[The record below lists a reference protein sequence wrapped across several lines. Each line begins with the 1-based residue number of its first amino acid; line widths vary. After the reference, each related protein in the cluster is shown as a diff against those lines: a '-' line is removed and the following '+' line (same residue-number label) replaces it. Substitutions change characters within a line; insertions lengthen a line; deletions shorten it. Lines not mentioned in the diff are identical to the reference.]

1 MNWSSLFISGS
12 LVWIIQ
18 LTIADLFTIDTIRPD
33 FIGILIV
40 YWAVKYGRFLGTLS
54 GLILGII
61 VDLSGSALFFG
72 LSPLIYTF
80 TGYLSG
86 NLNGMYTKMN
96 PLTYNFSWIS
106 ILLIH
111 FLIFCTIHYQE
122 ILIVDIDLFF
132 GKWIGTSIYTISFM
146 AILQFIVPLS
156 RLD

>member
-1 MNWSSLFISGS
+1 MNWSSLFISGF

-18 LTIADLFTIDTIRPD
+18 LTIADLLTIDTIRPD

-54 GLILGII
+54 GLIFGII
-61 VDLSGSALFFG
+61 FDLSGSALFFG
-72 LSPLIYTF
+72 LSPLIYTT

-86 NLNGMYTKMN
+86 NLNGMYTKIN
-96 PLTYNFSWIS
+96 PLIYNFSWVT
-106 ILLIH
+106 ILLLH
-111 FLIFCTIHYQE
+111 FLIFCTVHYQE

-146 AILQFIVPLS
+146 VILQFIVPLS
-156 RLD
+156 RID

>member
-1 MNWSSLFISGS
+1 MNWSSLFISGF

-18 LTIADLFTIDTIRPD
+18 LTIADLLTIDTIRPD

-54 GLILGII
+54 GLIFGII
-61 VDLSGSALFFG
+61 FDLSGSALFFG
-72 LSPLIYTF
+72 LSPLIYTI

-86 NLNGMYTKMN
+86 NLNRMYTKIN
-96 PLTYNFSWIS
+96 PLIYNFSWVS
-106 ILLIH
+106 ILLLH
-111 FLIFCTIHYQE
+111 FFIFCTIHYQE

-156 RLD
+156 RID

>member
-40 YWAVKYGRFLGTLS
+40 YWAVKYGRFLGTLP
-54 GLILGII
+54 GFIFGII

-96 PLTYNFSWIS
+96 PLIYNFSWIS

-146 AILQFIVPLS
+146 AILQFIIPLS

>member
-1 MNWSSLFISGS
+1 MNWSSLFISGF

-40 YWAVKYGRFLGTLS
+40 YWAVKHGRFLGTLS
-54 GLILGII
+54 GLIFGII
-61 VDLSGSALFFG
+61 FDLSGSALFFG
-72 LSPLIYTF
+72 LSPLIYTT

-86 NLNGMYTKMN
+86 NLNGMYTKIN
-96 PLTYNFSWIS
+96 PLIYNFSWVT
-106 ILLIH
+106 ILLLH
-111 FLIFCTIHYQE
+111 FLIFCTVHYQE

-146 AILQFIVPLS
+146 VILQFIVPLS
-156 RLD
+156 RID

>member
-1 MNWSSLFISGS
+1 MNWSSLFISGF

-18 LTIADLFTIDTIRPD
+18 LTIADLLTIDTIRPD

-54 GLILGII
+54 GLIFGII
-61 VDLSGSALFFG
+61 FDLSGTALFFG
-72 LSPLIYTF
+72 LSPLIYTI

-86 NLNGMYTKMN
+86 NLNGMYTKIN
-96 PLTYNFSWIS
+96 PLIYNFSWVT
-106 ILLIH
+106 ILLLH
-111 FLIFCTIHYQE
+111 FLIFCTVHYQE

-146 AILQFIVPLS
+146 VILQFIVPLS
-156 RLD
+156 RID

>member
-1 MNWSSLFISGS
+1 MNWSSLFISGF

-18 LTIADLFTIDTIRPD
+18 LTIADLLTIDTIRPD

-54 GLILGII
+54 GMIFGII
-61 VDLSGSALFFG
+61 FDLSGSALFFG
-72 LSPLIYTF
+72 LSPLIYTT

-86 NLNGMYTKMN
+86 NLNGMYTKIN
-96 PLTYNFSWIS
+96 PLIYNFSWVT
-106 ILLIH
+106 ILLLH
-111 FLIFCTIHYQE
+111 FLIFCTVHYQE

-146 AILQFIVPLS
+146 VILQFIIPLS
-156 RLD
+156 RID

>member
-54 GLILGII
+54 GLIFGII

-96 PLTYNFSWIS
+96 PLIYNFSWIS

-122 ILIVDIDLFF
+122 ILIVDIDLFSH
-132 GKWIGTSIYTISFM
+132 I
-146 AILQFIVPLS
+146 
-156 RLD
+156 

>member
-1 MNWSSLFISGS
+1 MNWSSLFISGF

-86 NLNGMYTKMN
+86 NLNGMYTNMN
-96 PLTYNFSWIS
+96 PLIYNFSWIS

>member
-1 MNWSSLFISGS
+1 MNWSSLFISGF

-18 LTIADLFTIDTIRPD
+18 LTIADLLTIDTIRPD

-40 YWAVKYGRFLGTLS
+40 YWAVKYGRFSGTLS
-54 GLILGII
+54 GLIFGII
-61 VDLSGSALFFG
+61 FDLSGTALFFG
-72 LSPLIYTF
+72 LSPLIYTT

-86 NLNGMYTKMN
+86 NLNGMYTKIN
-96 PLTYNFSWIS
+96 PLIYNFSWVS
-106 ILLIH
+106 ILLLH

-146 AILQFIVPLS
+146 VILQFIVPLS
-156 RLD
+156 RID

>member
-96 PLTYNFSWIS
+96 PLIYNFSWIS

-146 AILQFIVPLS
+146 AILQFIVPL
-156 RLD
+156 RRID

>member
-54 GLILGII
+54 GFILGIV

-96 PLTYNFSWIS
+96 PLIYNFSWIS